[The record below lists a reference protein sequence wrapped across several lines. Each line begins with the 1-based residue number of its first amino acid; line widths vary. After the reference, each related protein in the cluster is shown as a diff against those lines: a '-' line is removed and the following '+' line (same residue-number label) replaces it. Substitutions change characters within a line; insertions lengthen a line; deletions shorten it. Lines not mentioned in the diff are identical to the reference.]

1 MELFIARDKDG
12 CLCLSESEFIKK
24 NVTFVNSDS
33 KYIRLDPSWFPE
45 ITFENSPQKIK
56 LNLI

>member
-12 CLCLSESEFIKK
+12 CLCLSEFEFVKK
-24 NVTFVNSDS
+24 NTTFVNSKS

-45 ITFENSPQKIK
+45 MTFENSPQKIK
-56 LNLI
+56 IEFI